1 MKSDF
6 IHLRRTAGGIEVV
19 GRHELRLGHRLPDG
33 DGIHT
38 EWYWDGHM
46 LRVQTCRYGLYPLY
60 IFQSNDEIC
69 LSTSLVSVLKRTG
82 ARSLDDAAI
91 AVFLRLGFYL
101 EGDTP
106 FSDVRVLP
114 AGTLEWSAEGC
125 VITAHPRSTP
135 APSRLTRAEAI
146 EHYAALFRTAV
157 LKRDAGGDF
166 VLPLTGGR
174 DSRHILL
181 ELCRAGRKPRFCLTA
196 ELPPPATNEDLRVA
210 QQLCATYGVPHQ
222 AVRQPR
228 RFLHSMLHKNLLTDF
243 CTDEHTWAMPV
254 VNALDRQGSRVYD
267 GIGGDVLSAGL
278 FSSTERLRHF
288 RAGRFEELAGDLL
301 GDELAVSKILR
312 PEAQQRFNRGSAL
325 ARVREVLATHAEH
338 PSPVASFL
346 FWNRTRREVALY
358 TFGMFSHET
367 TVFAPYLDHAVFDFL
382 VSLPGEMLLDKQF
395 HTDTISYA
403 FPSASGIGYARLRR
417 DVAAER
423 WQAAWRRRLHFIVLA
438 LDLATYFTLAKRAG
452 RGGTGG
458 ASIINRR
465 FVVPRL
471 ARLALDGDD
480 RRVSFNLERVLCWT
494 QLERWVA
501 EHSGTPV

>member
-38 EWYWDGHM
+38 EWHWDGHM

-60 IFQSNDEIC
+60 VFQSNDELC

-106 FSDVRVLP
+106 FSAVRVLP
-114 AGTLEWSAEGC
+114 AGTLEWSAAGC
-125 VITAHPRSTP
+125 FIRARSHSTP
-135 APSRLTRAEAI
+135 APSSLTRVEAI
-146 EHYAALFRTAV
+146 EHYASLFRTAV
-157 LKRDAGGDF
+157 LKRVPSGDF
-166 VLPLTGGR
+166 ALPLSGGR
-174 DSRHILL
+174 DSRHIFL

-196 ELPPPATNEDLRVA
+196 ELPPPGTNEDLRVA

-228 RFLHSMLHKNLLTDF
+228 RLVDSMLHKNLLTDF

-254 VNALDRQGSRVYD
+254 VKALSRQGGSVYD

-278 FSSTERLRHF
+278 FSSAERLGHF

-301 GDELAVSKILR
+301 GDELALAKILR
-312 PEAQQRFNRGSAL
+312 PEAQKRFSRVKAL
-325 ARVREVLATHAEH
+325 ARVCEAVASHAEH
-338 PSPVASFL
+338 PSPVASFF

-395 HTDTISYA
+395 HNHTISFA
-403 FPSASGIGYARLRR
+403 FPAATGIGYARMRR
-417 DVAAER
+417 DVPPER
-423 WQAAWRRRLHFIVLA
+423 WPAALRRRLHFVVRA
-438 LDLATYFTLAKRAG
+438 LDLVKYFTLANVAG

-480 RRVSFNLERVLCWT
+480 RRVSFNLERVLCLT
-494 QLERWVA
+494 QLEHWLA
-501 EHSGTPV
+501 ANSGP